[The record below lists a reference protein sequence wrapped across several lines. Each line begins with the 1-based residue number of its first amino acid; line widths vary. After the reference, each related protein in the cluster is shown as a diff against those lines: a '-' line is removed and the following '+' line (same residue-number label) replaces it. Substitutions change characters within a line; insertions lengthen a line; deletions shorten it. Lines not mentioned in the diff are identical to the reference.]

1 MFERA
6 AGRLGSARE
15 LLERSV
21 ELREQVGF
29 QPGVAANLIGLAYI
43 AAADGRDA
51 DARMLMDRAAAIVEE
66 YVPGL
71 AGQIQ
76 EARSELAR

>member
-51 DARMLMDRAAAIVEE
+51 DARMLDRAAAIVEE